1 MRYLLSAASRPVL
14 ARLALERTLCAFDF
28 DGTLAPIVQR
38 PEQAAMRSSTRNR
51 LAKLASLY
59 PCVVLSGRA
68 RADLVPRLDGVAV
81 RRAIGNHGREHE
93 GAPARTAL
101 IALWKSAVSQRLEDT
116 RGVWVEDKGL
126 SLAVHYRQAPQR
138 QLARRR
144 ILEAANDLK
153 GARVF
158 GGKAVVNLVEA
169 GAPNKGTA
177 LAAERDRLGCTWVL
191 YAGDDE
197 NDEDAFRIG
206 GNLVGVRIGRKK
218 KSHAGYYL
226 HTQGEIDAMLDALIR
241 FRQE

>member
-1 MRYLLSAASRPVL
+1 MRYLLSSASRPVL
-14 ARLALERTLCAFDF
+14 ARLALEQTLCAFDF

-38 PEQAAMRSSTRNR
+38 PDLAVMRPSTRDR
-51 LAKLASLY
+51 LARLAQLF

-68 RADLVPRLDGVAV
+68 RADLLPKLEGIPV
-81 RRAIGNHGREHE
+81 RGIIGNHGREFE
-93 GAPARTAL
+93 GAPARNARV
-101 IALWKSAVSQRLEDT
+101 ALWKCAVSKRLEDT

-144 ILEAANDLK
+144 IFEATHDLE
-153 GARVF
+153 GARIF

-177 LAAERDRLGCTWVL
+177 LAAERDRLGCSWVL
-191 YAGDDE
+191 YVGDDE

-206 GNLVGVRIGRKK
+206 GNLVAVRIGRKQ
-218 KSHAGYYL
+218 KSHAGFYL
-226 HTQGEIDAMLDALIR
+226 HTQSEIDSLLDALIR

>member
-28 DGTLAPIVQR
+28 DGTLAPIVQH
-38 PEQAAMRSSTRNR
+38 PDQAAMRPSTRER
-51 LAKLASLY
+51 LAKLACVY
-59 PCVVLSGRA
+59 PCIVLSGRS
-68 RADLVPRLDGVAV
+68 RADLLPKLDGIAF
-81 RRAIGNHGREHE
+81 RRVIGNHGSEHE
-93 GAPARTAL
+93 GTPARTAR
-101 IALWKSAVSQRLEDT
+101 IADWKCAVTKRLEDT

-138 QLARRR
+138 QMARRR
-144 ILEAANDLK
+144 ILEATQGLE
-153 GARVF
+153 GARIF

-169 GAPNKGTA
+169 EAPNKGTA

-206 GNLVGVRIGRKK
+206 GNLVAVRIGRKQR
-218 KSHAGYYL
+218 SHAGYYL
-226 HTQGEIDAMLDALIR
+226 HTQGEIDALLDAMIR